1 MRRGDLERIAQDVRE
16 NNTGNYDKQDWTS
29 SQVVILLENAPT
41 IDPVQAAGGCYCRE
55 CRYAQYPDSPNII
68 CEKFYGAG
76 SPDGFCYWGQ
86 QKEAAHEVSE

>member
-1 MRRGDLERIAQDVRE
+1 MRLGDLERIAQDVRE

-29 SQVVILLENAPT
+29 SQVVTLLENAPT
-41 IDPVQAAGGCYCRE
+41 IDPVRATGGCYCRE